1 MVASDSPD
9 AVSCG
14 DQADD
19 LLTRAVAEA
28 LVAGMSWAQIA
39 AQLGVPP
46 PTGPDHAAVTDQE
59 WQEAIIAQEN
69 ARAARFNDQTWRRQP

>member
-1 MVASDSPD
+1 MDSDSPD
-9 AVSCG
+9 AVSG
-14 DQADD
+14 DDQADD
-19 LLTRAVAEA
+19 LLTLAVAEA

-46 PTGPDHAAVTDQE
+46 PTVPDHAAVTDQE
-59 WQEAIIAQEN
+59 WQEAIVAQEN

>member
-1 MVASDSPD
+1 MVDPESPD
-9 AVSCG
+9 ALSGG

-59 WQEAIIAQEN
+59 WQETIVTQEN
-69 ARAARFNDQTWRRQP
+69 ARAPRLNDQT